1 MLITKAQIEKACNL
15 NLVEI
20 NDAMLAGG
28 YTDKYTAAKFL
39 GMNSSGQ
46 FVYEVSGWDNIEGEM
61 VTGKVYLKF
70 VRGALAQGF
79 YLAGDY

>member
-1 MLITKAQIEKACNL
+1 MLITKAQIDKACNL
-15 NLVEI
+15 NPVEL

-28 YTDKYTAAKFL
+28 YTDKYTAATFL

-46 FVYEVSGWDNIEGEM
+46 FVYEVTGYDYVEGEP

-70 VRGALAQGF
+70 VRGALAQDF